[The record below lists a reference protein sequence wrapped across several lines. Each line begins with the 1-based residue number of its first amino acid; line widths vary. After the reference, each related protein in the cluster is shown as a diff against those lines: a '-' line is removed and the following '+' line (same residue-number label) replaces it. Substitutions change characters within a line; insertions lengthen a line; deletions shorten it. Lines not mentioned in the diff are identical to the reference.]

1 MNFGLDFYEVE
12 SYIVS
17 EWLGDLSLKLN
28 LRAQWITSI
37 AHKWQLCTSMP
48 PSSYN
53 TKNVTVCANAELF
66 CYNSC
71 QLTTAQSK
79 TCFQSRK
86 I

>member
-1 MNFGLDFYEVE
+1 MASKDNCNLRPSFAFGEQLNFGLDFYEVE

-37 AHKWQLCTSMP
+37 AHKWQFCTSMP

-66 CYNSC
+66 
-71 QLTTAQSK
+71 
-79 TCFQSRK
+79 
-86 I
+86 